1 MKKMILLACV
11 ALGLAACDKDDACSR
26 RQGQDDNVIHFY
38 PSIVS
43 ADMDTRTAYSGS
55 TASWISGDAIG
66 VYADRPTGNPP
77 ANVQYS
83 YNGTAWTT
91 STNLYWTDGTS
102 VHKFLGYAPYAAA
115 NTTYTAVKLP
125 SLTGQT
131 GAIDPTKDFLISN
144 NAWTTGVTR
153 PASAP
158 YSVSLVFTHA
168 LTLIE
173 FDISVTG
180 FAANTTLTN
189 FTTAVS
195 SGGALITSDATTST
209 INLTTGAITAGTTA
223 NTVTATPG
231 TPPTLSATPH
241 QALPADPAGHL
252 YVAHA
257 RRQPERSRNGS
268 QRASLGDRDYDF
280 RAGDQIHLRR
290 QRDPYSDHYLESGH
304 HRLDLWYR
312 RQRQCPAL
320 TGGRCRIRRYS
331 ETSVAW
337 NRRFHATAFR
347 SE

>member
-1 MKKMILLACV
+1 MKKMILLACM
-11 ALGLAACDKDDACSR
+11 ALGWAACDKDDDCSR
-26 RQGQDDNVIHFY
+26 DSEPVDNVIRFS
-38 PSIVS
+38 PSIAS
-43 ADMDTRTAYSGS
+43 ATMGTRTAYSGS
-55 TASWISGDAIG
+55 TASWASGDAIG

-91 STNLYWTDGTS
+91 STNLYWTDGTTA
-102 VHKFLGYAPYAAA
+102 HKFLGYAPYAAA

-125 SLTGQT
+125 SLAGQT

-189 FTTAVS
+189 FITAVS

-209 INLTTGAITAGTTA
+209 INLATGTITAGTTA

-231 TPPTLSATPH
+231 TPPTLSATPTKLYLLI
-241 QALPADPAGHL
+241 LPGTYTSPTLAVTLSEAGTAVSVPASAIGTTTFAPATK
-252 YVAHA
+252 YTYAVNVTRTAITISN
-257 RRQPERSRNGS
+257 PSIT
-268 QRASLGDRDYDF
+268 DW
-280 RAGDQIHLRR
+280 I
-290 QRDPYSDHYLESGH
+290 SG
-304 HRLDLWYR
+304 
-312 RQRQCPAL
+312 
-320 TGGRCRIRRYS
+320 TGGNIN
-331 ETSVAW
+331 VPL
-337 NRRFHATAFR
+337 
-347 SE
+347 